1 MALKFALGTNTILS
15 DRYIIE
21 RVIGEGVFGITYEAR
36 HIHLGTRVAIKE
48 FFYFWKMLGKLMV

>member
-21 RVIGEGVFGITYEAR
+21 RVIGEGGFGITYEAR

-48 FFYFWKMLGKLMV
+48 FFYFWKMC